1 MAKRTQSQKGH
12 SGDESKLYSYKGSII
27 RVLPYFLYEVKVYK
41 YSRLEFIVLGSKYYK
56 SDTLLSI
63 KFCNT
68 VKYYDG
74 YSIEHEIS
82 LVGTPEYFIKENNL
96 QEYKPI
102 VKKLKKRKK

>member
-12 SGDESKLYSYKGSII
+12 SGDDFKMYSYKGSVI
-27 RVLPYFLYEVKVYK
+27 RALPYFLYEVKVYK
-41 YSRLEFIVLGSKYYK
+41 HSRLEFIVLGSKFYK
-56 SDTLLSI
+56 SDSLLKI
-63 KFCNT
+63 NFYNT

-74 YSIEHEIS
+74 YSIEHEMS
-82 LVGTPEYFIKENNL
+82 LVGAPESFIKENDL